1 MSVVTTKPAAPPL
14 DDRIGFLEVSLR
26 RRNDDVRVQMA
37 TIASLQAD
45 KAKLREALE
54 GWQLAFEGSAC
65 CTAYTATGMDAMQ
78 PLLRAAEQARAALA
92 ATQGGTP

>member
-45 KAKLREALE
+45 KAKLREALDDLVCALE
-54 GWQLAFEGSAC
+54 DQPQPM
-65 CTAYTATGMDAMQ
+65 TGFNLVRDFHA
-78 PLLRAAEQARAALA
+78 ARAALA
-92 ATQGGTP
+92 ATQGADK